1 MIKRNQNGKDTFFMD
16 NCRMNYRSVPNRRS
30 CPPATNNPCMQPRED
45 TCPINANCLE
55 QYPLAMGY
63 IPRQKFNNVYD
74 TCKALSKG
82 TIFPELCKPF
92 CGKGGGCR
100 C

>member
-1 MIKRNQNGKDTFFMD
+1 MD
-16 NCRMNYRSVPNRRS
+16 NCRMNYRTVPNRKP
-30 CPPATNNPCMQPRED
+30 CPPAANNPCMQPRED

-74 TCKALSKG
+74 TCKALSRG
-82 TIFPELCKPF
+82 TIFRNFANRSVEKEVAADVKL
-92 CGKGGGCR
+92 
-100 C
+100 